1 MIPPGPPDRLV
12 SKRPACQRATLAVLA
27 LGLCLAATTCASQA
41 ALTDRTFFR
50 NEYEVDTHGRKTW
63 FDHLVE
69 TDPGGIKAHVAP
81 EYESIA
87 PAAPQ
92 YCRSWT
98 P

>member
-1 MIPPGPPDRLV
+1 M
-12 SKRPACQRATLAVLA
+12 A
-27 LGLCLAATTCASQA
+27 LGLCLAATACASQA
-41 ALTDRTFFR
+41 ALNDRTFFR

-87 PAAPQ
+87 PARIAVLPFVDSGSAQ
-92 YCRSWT
+92 FGRAISARRFPFPGYSR
-98 P
+98 